1 MTATLQPTLHL
12 VGGPPATKTP
22 PEMPA
27 AGQQVLDLQ
36 FTVGADLPATPPL
49 PPRLVLVDAHAEF
62 SRLPTAR
69 ADLPPAGAWVARLAM
84 AMVEVYLGQRPAS
97 QLVRWTTTEVLSQ
110 LQYSARVRAAHP
122 STSRRVQP
130 GQVQRIGRYSIASMR
145 VVEPADGIV
154 EATVILIGPAR
165 PIPLAIR
172 LEGLDGRWICT
183 VVDSPDHSITGYCA
197 DDYLP
202 SA

>member
-1 MTATLQPTLHL
+1 MTATTHPTLQL
-12 VGGPPATKTP
+12 VVAPTHHGHQPP
-22 PEMPA
+22 MPA
-27 AGQQVLDLQ
+27 AGQQALDLE
-36 FTVGADLPATPPL
+36 FTVGADVPATPPL
-49 PPRLVLVDAHAEF
+49 PPRLVLVDAHTEF

-69 ADLPPAGAWVARLAM
+69 ADLPPAGAWVARMAM

-97 QLVRWTTTEVLSQ
+97 QLIRWTTPDVLSH

-122 STSRRVQP
+122 STAPRSRP
-130 GQVQRIGRYSIASMR
+130 GEVVRIGRYSIASMR

-183 VVDSPDHSITGYCA
+183 VVDSPDHSITGYFA
-197 DDYLP
+197 DDYSP
-202 SA
+202 GA